1 MLGKISVDKK
11 DIADVY
17 MHLCKLKRMLKEARE
32 RGQSEYSIR
41 QSAIYA
47 EYKEFKKLYN
57 ENGN

>member
-1 MLGKISVDKK
+1 MVNKK

-17 MHLCKLKRMLKEARE
+17 MRLCKLKRMIKEARE

-41 QSAIYA
+41 QSAVYA

-57 ENGN
+57 EYGN